1 MSETPSTTHLEVVIA
16 SEAKNFRLDPGAICQ
31 IGRDAQNTIVLADNQ
46 VSRRHAMVQCGPAGE
61 FFLADLGSRN
71 GTWVN
76 QRRVTSLVALR
87 PGDRIT
93 IGGAEILFRG
103 PDQEEPVQKTP
114 QGETI
119 VDFAQRLIT
128 VLVVDI
134 RDFTGLSSRLP
145 EARLSEVIS
154 AFIRESGTVL
164 AEQGAWAQ
172 KYSGDSV
179 MAIWLH
185 SDETPA
191 WRDLAPAFAALKSI
205 AGIAAGL
212 ESAFGLDAPV
222 RVGAGINTGMA
233 CVGNMGSDA
242 ASDYTALSDAVNLAF
257 RLESATKEIGRDV
270 ALGQRTYDFLA
281 DQPGAAGLFEL
292 HTVSLKGYREPK
304 PVFAATWDG
313 LTVLLERLQPSPSAG
328 RGQFLDT
335 ASDCGVKA

>member
-1 MSETPSTTHLEVVIA
+1 MSETSSTAHLEVVVG
-16 SEAKNFRLDPGAICQ
+16 SEIKKFSLDPGAICQ
-31 IGRDAQNTIVLADNQ
+31 IGRDEQNTIVLADNQ
-46 VSRRHAMVQCGPAGE
+46 VSRRHALVQCGPGGE
-61 FFLADLGSRN
+61 FLLADLGSRN

-87 PGDRIT
+87 PGDRIG
-93 IGGAEILFRG
+93 IGGSEILFHG
-103 PDQEEPVQKTP
+103 PGQAEPVRKAP
-114 QGETI
+114 QGETA

-164 AEQGAWAQ
+164 ADQGAWAQ

-185 SDETPA
+185 PNDTPA
-191 WRDLAPAFAALKSI
+191 WQDLAPAFAALKSI

-212 ESAFGLDAPV
+212 ESAFGLDAPI
-222 RVGAGINTGMA
+222 RVGAGINTGVA

-242 ASDYTALSDAVNLAF
+242 SSDYTALSDAVNLAF
-257 RLESATKEIGRDV
+257 RLESATKEIGRDI

-281 DQPGAAGLFEL
+281 DQPGAAGLFER
-292 HTVSLKGYREPK
+292 HTVPLKGYREPK

-313 LTVLLERLQPSPSAG
+313 LTVLLERLQRPPSAG
-328 RGQFLDT
+328 RGQLQDT
-335 ASDCGVKA
+335 ASDCEAKA

>member
-1 MSETPSTTHLEVVIA
+1 MSETSSTAHLEVVIA
-16 SEAKNFRLDPGAICQ
+16 SQVRRFRLDPGAICQ
-31 IGRDAQNTIVLADNQ
+31 IGRDEQSTIVLADNQ
-46 VSRRHAMVQCGPAGE
+46 VSRKHALVQCGPDGE
-61 FFLADLGSRN
+61 FYLADLGSRN

-76 QRRVTSLVALR
+76 QKRVTSLVALR
-87 PGDRIT
+87 PGDRIG
-93 IGGAEILFRG
+93 IGGSEILFHG
-103 PDQEEPVQKTP
+103 QDQAEPVQKQL
-114 QGETI
+114 QGETV

-134 RDFTGLSSRLP
+134 RDYTGLSSRLP

-185 SDETPA
+185 SNETPA
-191 WRDLAPAFAALKSI
+191 WRDLEPAFAALKRI
-205 AGIAAGL
+205 AEIAAGL
-212 ESAFGLDAPV
+212 ESAFGLDAPI

-233 CVGNMGSDA
+233 CVGNMGSNA
-242 ASDYTALSDAVNLAF
+242 SSDYTALSDAVNLAF
-257 RLESATKEIGRDV
+257 RLESATKEIGRDI

-281 DQPGAAGLFEL
+281 DRPGAASLFER
-292 HTVSLKGYREPK
+292 HTVNLKGYREPK

-313 LTVLLERLQPSPSAG
+313 LTALLQHPQRPASTG
-328 RGQFLDT
+328 HGQFLDT
-335 ASDCGVKA
+335 VSGCGAKA